1 MANETAETD
10 EAKAAAPAAAASSPG
25 GFKAWL
31 PLILTLVIMPGV
43 AYAMTMFVLL
53 PKLQHALGG
62 ETVHARELGGEGGGG
77 ESGAAPEKSHGKE
90 AGKPKTKVPLSK
102 IVVNVSGSLGTRLL
116 LCSFTLAGNGNDF
129 KTKIEESNDQLRDL
143 ASSVLA
149 SKTIADLEKP
159 EARNLIRAEL
169 LSQFNSALGQGAVQE
184 IYITEFA
191 IQ

>member
-1 MANETAETD
+1 MANEPADTG
-10 EAKAAAPAAAASSPG
+10 EAKAAAPAAEPSGQG

-31 PLILTLVIMPGV
+31 PLLLTLLIMPGV

-62 ETVHARELGGEGGGG
+62 DTVHAREAGGEGA
-77 ESGAAPEKSHGKE
+77 EPAAPSEKSHAKE

-116 LCSFTLAGNGNDF
+116 LCSFTLAGNSNDF
-129 KTKIEESNDQLRDL
+129 KTKIEDNNDQLRDL

-159 EARNLIRAEL
+159 EARNLIRAEV

>member
-1 MANETAETD
+1 MANEPAEAG
-10 EAKAAAPAAAASSPG
+10 EAKTAAPAAESSGKG
-25 GFKAWL
+25 GLKAWL
-31 PLILTLVIMPGV
+31 PLILTLAIMPGV

-53 PKLQHALGG
+53 PKLQHAVGG
-62 ETVHARELGGEGGGG
+62 DTAHAREAGGEGG
-77 ESGAAPEKSHGKE
+77 ESGAHGEKPHGKE
-90 AGKPKTKVPLSK
+90 AGKTKTKVPLSK

-116 LCSFTLAGNGNDF
+116 LCSFTLASSANDF
-129 KTKIEESNDQLRDL
+129 KTKIEENNDQLRDL

-169 LSQFNSALGQGAVQE
+169 LSQFNSALGQGAVQD